1 MDKINGLYL
10 KHDVLYISKKL
21 NVPVGAIISH
31 LVKEKKINK
40 RSEAK
45 GYSKYIKTDAYIG
58 KVQANANRPKSQ
70 FDVFKIETDDLRER
84 IKVLEDY
91 IKMNQIEKK

>member
-1 MDKINGLYL
+1 MESVNGLYL

-45 GYSKYIKTDAYIG
+45 GYEKYIKTNAYLG
-58 KVQANANRPKSQ
+58 KVQANANKMGRNAS
-70 FDVFKIETDDLRER
+70 LRHQLLNIGNGPRRNSEF
-84 IKVLEDY
+84 Y
-91 IKMNQIEKK
+91 

>member
-10 KHDVLYISKKL
+10 KHDILYISKKL

-45 GYSKYIKTDAYIG
+45 GYAKYIKTAEYLG
-58 KVQANANRPKSQ
+58 KVQANASRPKSQ
-70 FDVFKIETDDLRER
+70 FDKFIKIKWINR
-84 IKVLEDY
+84 
-91 IKMNQIEKK
+91 

>member
-1 MDKINGLYL
+1 MESVNGLYL

-45 GYSKYIKTDAYIG
+45 GYAKYIKTAEYLG

>member
-1 MDKINGLYL
+1 MESVNGLYL

-45 GYSKYIKTDAYIG
+45 GYAKYIKTDAYLG